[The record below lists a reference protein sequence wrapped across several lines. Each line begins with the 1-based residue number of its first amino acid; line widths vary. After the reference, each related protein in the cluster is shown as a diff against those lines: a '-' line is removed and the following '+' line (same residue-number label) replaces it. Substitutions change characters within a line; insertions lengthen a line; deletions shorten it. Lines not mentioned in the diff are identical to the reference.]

1 MSESPRMARRGYGMM
16 KRLFDILVASTMLV
30 LTAPLFLVVAMAI
43 KLDSLGPILVRQTR
57 LGQQGRPFGYL
68 KFRTMVTDAPETG
81 TGPVFKLRQDP
92 RISRIGRFLR
102 RTAIDEL
109 PILFNVLRGDMSI
122 VGPRAALPL
131 EADHYS
137 EVQRRRLELKPGITG
152 YWQVFGR
159 EAGATDFQR
168 MVEMDLEYAE
178 KQSISLDFKILLRT
192 FVVALRK
199 NAAY

>member
-1 MSESPRMARRGYGMM
+1 
-16 KRLFDILVASTMLV
+16 
-30 LTAPLFLVVAMAI
+30 
-43 KLDSLGPILVRQTR
+43 
-57 LGQQGRPFGYL
+57 
-68 KFRTMVTDAPETG
+68 
-81 TGPVFKLRQDP
+81 
-92 RISRIGRFLR
+92 
-102 RTAIDEL
+102 
-109 PILFNVLRGDMSI
+109 MSI